1 MKLKNKKSLIFI
13 VLVFV
18 VFLVL
23 GSFAFLLSTD
33 TFENIFS
40 AGIYKTVT
48 REVFQSPTNWTP
60 GDETPKTITTKNE
73 GTIPVRVRVK
83 LDESWTSRNGDSL
96 STDLNKCAEF
106 HKYDDNYC
114 VSYHRAAIINFSN
127 KNDWLYK
134 DGYYYYIKELAP
146 GESTST
152 LLESVTFNPVV
163 EADVSCTLVDGVNTC
178 ESTGNGYDGAVYRLN
193 ITTETVQA
201 NKYDKVWENVPIM
214 YDYVGDNP
222 CSFDGE
228 LIPGAEYVNGQY
240 TYRYRQE
247 IDAYSSPDFDWAD
260 IGDDGWGVKLTDSTS
275 TNPVTTP
282 LCSSINNKP
291 IVSMSLM
298 FFGSQADTLDLSSFD
313 TSNVNNM
320 GNMFFMS
327 KASSL
332 DLSSFNTSNVTDMNG
347 MFASSAATTLDI
359 SSFDTGKVI
368 NMGGMFYSS
377 NASSLDLSN
386 FDTSSVIS
394 MHRMFENSKALSL
407 DLSNFDTSNVISMTH
422 MFFDSEATTINL
434 SSFDTANVEDMSWMF
449 KNTELESLDL
459 SNFDTGKV
467 TDMSDMFA
475 GCKTETLDLSSFDTS
490 NVIYMGSMFSNSE
503 VETINLNSF
512 DTSKVKNMSSMFA
525 YSKTAILDL
534 SSFDT
539 SNVTNM
545 YCMFL
550 WSRATDINV
559 SSFDTSNV
567 TNMYGMFEETLVTS
581 LDLSSFDMSK
591 VTDTFNMFIRTKAT
605 VGYGRTQA
613 DCDKLNASG
622 HKPSGLT
629 FVVK

>member
-18 VFLVL
+18 AFLVL
-23 GSFAFLLSTD
+23 GSFAYLLSTD

-48 REVFQSPTNWTP
+48 SEVFQSPTNWTP
-60 GDETPKTITTKNE
+60 GDETPTTITTKNE
-73 GTIPVRVRVK
+73 GTIPLRVRVK
-83 LDESWTSRNGDSL
+83 LDESWTSRNNEALSL
-96 STDLNKCAEF
+96 EYNNEK
-106 HKYDDNYC
+106 
-114 VSYHRAAIINFSN
+114 VAIINLDN
-127 KNDWLYK
+127 QNDWLYK

-146 GESTST
+146 GESTKS
-152 LLESVTFNPVV
+152 LLKSVTFNPNIQ
-163 EADVSCTLVDGVNTC
+163 ADVVCSFSNGVNTC
-178 ESTGNGYDGAVYRLN
+178 ESTGNGYDGAAYRLN

-222 CSFDGE
+222 CTFEGE
-228 LIPGAEYVNGQY
+228 LTPGAEYVNGQY
-240 TYRYRQE
+240 TYRYRE
-247 IDAYSSPDFDWAD
+247 NAILDFNDLGFKWEDIPDA
-260 IGDDGWGVKLTDSTS
+260 GWGVKLTDSTS
-275 TNPVTTP
+275 TDSVTTP

-291 IVSMSLM
+291 IVSTSFMFYASSPTSIDFSIFDTSNVTNMVGM
-298 FFGSQADTLDLSSFD
+298 FFANQTEELDLGGFDTSKVTNMRGMFSYCKTETLDLSSFD
-313 TSNVNNM
+313 TSAVTDM
-320 GNMFFMS
+320 SGMFES
-327 KASSL
+327 SNSLSL
-332 DLSSFNTSNVTDMNG
+332 DLNNFDTSNVTDMSR
-347 MFASSAATTLDI
+347 MFANNSAASLDL
-359 SSFDTGKVI
+359 SSFDTGKVTD
-368 NMGGMFYSS
+368 MRQMFW
-377 NASSLDLSN
+377 
-386 FDTSSVIS
+386 
-394 MHRMFENSKALSL
+394 ESK
-407 DLSNFDTSNVISMTH
+407 
-422 MFFDSEATTINL
+422 ATTINL
-434 SSFDTANVEDMSWMF
+434 SSFDTANVEDMGWMF
-449 KNTELESLDL
+449 KNTEFESLDL
-459 SNFDTGKV
+459 SNFDTRKV
-467 TDMSDMFA
+467 TNMSDMFSY
-475 GCKTETLDLSSFDTS
+475 CKTETLDLSSFDTS
-490 NVIYMGSMFSNSE
+490 NVIYMGSMFSHSE

-525 YSKTAILDL
+525 YSKTAILNL
-534 SSFDT
+534 SGFDT